1 MTIKNIAD
9 KIINDA
15 LNSEQYFQYL
25 INGSSKSQALKLVI
39 DEMKQNG
46 VFEKYVNQQKKES
59 EEKWNLTITERKI

>member
-15 LNSEQYFQYL
+15 LNSEQYFQCL

-46 VFEKYVNQQKKES
+46 VFEKYVNQQKKE
-59 EEKWNLTITERKI
+59 RKLK

>member
-25 INGSSKSQALKLVI
+25 INGSSKSQALKLVV

-59 EEKWNLTITERKI
+59 EE

>member
-1 MTIKNIAD
+1 MKVKNIVD

-25 INGSSKSQALKLVI
+25 INGSSKSEALKLVV

-46 VFEKYVNQQKKES
+46 VFEKYANQQASRKE
-59 EEKWNLTITERKI
+59 KIK

>member
-1 MTIKNIAD
+1 MKIKNIAD

-25 INGSSKSQALKLVI
+25 INGSSKSQALKLVV

-59 EEKWNLTITERKI
+59 EEK

>member
-46 VFEKYVNQQKKES
+46 VFKKYANQQASKQKG
-59 EEKWNLTITERKI
+59 

>member
-39 DEMKQNG
+39 NEMKQSG
-46 VFEKYVNQQKKES
+46 VLRKYINQQASKQK
-59 EEKWNLTITERKI
+59 